1 MFFFYKFT
9 ENIQFKW
16 NSLKFPLKIKIAT
29 HLNFITLLAV
39 KILRTPWLGV
49 LVIAIRSA
57 CAIRDHRTRL
67 DVPFWDAFA
76 AIKRLAILAQE
87 RVLPVRW
94 TVKVR
99 PAVEVDVLVVAVFLG
114 VTGVRVEIGARVD
127 SLVDAWL
134 AVENLS
140 RPTAERRFASVVAIK
155 VAAARRLQSSI
166 LVKPHLKARAIARLR
181 LVTTLNGRRKGA
193 HFLVHVEDLT
203 FAALVKCDGDST
215 RALDETAAAEPRV
228 DVEAVDLA
236 FAKFIDPRGLWTI
249 VERVG
254 HTILLEWIKDAR
266 SWAAMLGSFA
276 VEALHVGFAVLRVFI
291 GMKPVAAMLA
301 LLGRRAGPFGHR
313 SPWITSHLL
322 GVITAL
328 TVVQQ
333 PLATSL
339 VLNYF
344 PSFASEKPATGL
356 RRVWIV
362 SIRLSL
368 TCWLVANV
376 CKRRRRGN
384 CAMSYYLSLSMW
396 LGTLTRTANAFLLVK
411 VKHHLERTVVAHALM
426 VVASVIGSAMALR
439 RCVVEVVEFV
449 ALIIDI
455 LSLRQIYDHRW
466 I

>member
-1 MFFFYKFT
+1 M
-9 ENIQFKW
+9 
-16 NSLKFPLKIKIAT
+16 
-29 HLNFITLLAV
+29 
-39 KILRTPWLGV
+39 
-49 LVIAIRSA
+49 
-57 CAIRDHRTRL
+57 
-67 DVPFWDAFA
+67 
-76 AIKRLAILAQE
+76 
-87 RVLPVRW
+87 
-94 TVKVR
+94 
-99 PAVEVDVLVVAVFLG
+99 
-114 VTGVRVEIGARVD
+114 
-127 SLVDAWL
+127 
-134 AVENLS
+134 
-140 RPTAERRFASVVAIK
+140 
-155 VAAARRLQSSI
+155 
-166 LVKPHLKARAIARLR
+166 
-181 LVTTLNGRRKGA
+181 TTLNGRRKGA

-368 TCWLVANV
+368 TC
-376 CKRRRRGN
+376 
-384 CAMSYYLSLSMW
+384 
-396 LGTLTRTANAFLLVK
+396 
-411 VKHHLERTVVAHALM
+411 
-426 VVASVIGSAMALR
+426 
-439 RCVVEVVEFV
+439 
-449 ALIIDI
+449 
-455 LSLRQIYDHRW
+455 
-466 I
+466 